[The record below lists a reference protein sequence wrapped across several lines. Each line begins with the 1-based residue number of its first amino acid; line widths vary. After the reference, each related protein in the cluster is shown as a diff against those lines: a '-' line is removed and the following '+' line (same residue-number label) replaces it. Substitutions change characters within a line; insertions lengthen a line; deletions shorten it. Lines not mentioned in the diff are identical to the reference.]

1 MKGKR
6 KSNASKET
14 SPRFIYVI
22 LEFFSERGHGCKL
35 VVHISEGWHVS
46 SFCSDKTYKYFALQ
60 GLVDTSFYTWIQF
73 FHNKETTKPYLEFK
87 TPFFKEIY
95 IVVMHTPQAILINN
109 IRTK

>member
-14 SPRFIYVI
+14 SPRFICFI
-22 LEFFSERGHGCKL
+22 LGFFSERGHDCKL

-46 SFCSDKTYKYFALQ
+46 RFCSDKTYKYFALQ

-109 IRTK
+109 IRKK